1 MSQPLPDS
9 YLQYANRRYGMDHQR
24 YDWSPV
30 PTRPALAWPGGAR
43 IALWVVPALEWFPL
57 DMKGQPFKPPGA
69 MQTAYPDLRHYTLRD
84 YGNRV
89 GIYRLMQTL
98 SQRGLSASVAVNA
111 AVAVRYPALL
121 KACVDLGWE
130 VIANGLDM
138 DHLHHGGL
146 AEAEEREWIA
156 RTLALLRQASGQP
169 VTGWLSPAKSES
181 FNTPDL
187 LAEAGVEY
195 VCDWVNDDLPYA
207 MRTRAGTLHA
217 MPHPVDMDDYTI
229 LVQNHHTEDDF
240 RDALID
246 QFDMLYRESSP
257 ESGRVMAISLH
268 PWVIGQPYR
277 IGALEEALDHMLQ
290 HAGVWSA
297 TGSQIL
303 SAWRAGQP

>member
-9 YLQYANRRYGMDHQR
+9 YLQYAHRRYGMDHAR

-30 PTRPALAWPGGAR
+30 PTRPAVAWPGGAR
-43 IALWVVPALEWFPL
+43 MALWVVPALEWFPL
-57 DMKGQPFKPPGA
+57 NMKGQPFKPPGA

-89 GIYRLMQTL
+89 GIYRLMKAL

-121 KACVDLGWE
+121 KACVDQGWE

-207 MRTRAGTLHA
+207 MRTRAACTPCRTRWTWTTTPSWCKTTTPKTIFGT
-217 MPHPVDMDDYTI
+217 
-229 LVQNHHTEDDF
+229 
-240 RDALID
+240 R
-246 QFDMLYRESSP
+246 
-257 ESGRVMAISLH
+257 
-268 PWVIGQPYR
+268 
-277 IGALEEALDHMLQ
+277 
-290 HAGVWSA
+290 
-297 TGSQIL
+297 
-303 SAWRAGQP
+303 